1 MGRLLLIVKPCFGTL
16 AGYRREGFD
25 MKRISTFIHNN
36 PVRVAA
42 FISSAIALIVSFVVP
57 DVPTEPAIA
66 FVLSALG
73 LGEFAQRAEDKKT
86 VEALFTE
93 VPEIAE

>member
-1 MGRLLLIVKPCFGTL
+1 MANLKEFV
-16 AGYRREGFD
+16 
-25 MKRISTFIHNN
+25 HNN
-36 PVRVAA
+36 PVRIAA
-42 FISSAIALIVSFVVP
+42 FVSSAVALLVAFFVP

-86 VEALFTE
+86 LDALFTE
-93 VPEIAE
+93 VPEE